1 MAATETALNTV
12 TNTTTAISSGIK
24 AFVLAHPV
32 GIAIVGGAVVGAG
45 TYWLMNKYLK
55 KNEEPAPAAA

>member
-1 MAATETALNTV
+1 MAAETALNTA
-12 TNTTTAISSGIK
+12 TSTTTAVSSGIK

-32 GIAIVGGAVVGAG
+32 GVAIVGGAIVGAG
-45 TYWLMNKYLK
+45 TYWLMNKFLK